1 MRWGVVG
8 HGRIVPKF
16 LDAARGV
23 GHEVVAVVGRDPS
36 RVAAF
41 AAGHGISRT
50 GIDPS
55 NLVGEVDAVYVA
67 TPHSGHRDAALALLP
82 AGVPV
87 LCEKPMAVNAT
98 QVRQMLDAA
107 RGSGAFLMEAMWTR
121 HLPVLRRLREWID
134 QGRLGEI
141 RTVEAAFGFDAPYQP
156 TSRLWSPELAGG
168 SLLDLGIY
176 PLTLA
181 DLVFDSTPVS
191 FEVEAELSAAGVD
204 TCLILEAEFTGGG
217 SAYLRSALNA
227 DLSPTARVVGSAG
240 VVEIPEFWRAERMV
254 FDPVDG
260 GRAEEVLEPHGI
272 NGFEYQILETA
283 RCLEAGRSES
293 AVVPW
298 AWSLA
303 MAELTDEI
311 RSRIG
316 VVYPSDD
323 ESQ

>member
-8 HGRIVPKF
+8 HGRIVTKF

-23 GHEVVAVVGRDPS
+23 GHEGVAVVGRDPS

-41 AAGHGISRT
+41 AASHGISQA

-55 NLVGEVDAVYVA
+55 GLVDEVDAVYVA

-82 AGVPV
+82 SGVPV
-87 LCEKPMAVNAT
+87 LCEKPMAANAT

-156 TSRLWSPELAGG
+156 TNRLWSSELAGG

-181 DLVFDSTPVS
+181 ELVFDCMPVS
-191 FEVEAELSAAGVD
+191 FEAEAELSASGVD
-204 TCLILEAEFTGGG
+204 SYLSLKAEFAGGG

-227 DLSPTARVVGSAG
+227 DLSPTARIVGSAG
-240 VVEIPEFWRAERMV
+240 VVESLEFWRAERMV

-272 NGFEYQILETA
+272 NGFEYQILEAA

-293 AVVPW
+293 AMVPW
-298 AWSLA
+298 TWSLA
-303 MAELTDEI
+303 MAELTDKI
-311 RSRIG
+311 RARIG
-316 VVYPSDD
+316 VVYPSDG
-323 ESQ
+323 ELQ

>member
-1 MRWGVVG
+1 
-8 HGRIVPKF
+8 
-16 LDAARGV
+16 
-23 GHEVVAVVGRDPS
+23 
-36 RVAAF
+36 
-41 AAGHGISRT
+41 
-50 GIDPS
+50 
-55 NLVGEVDAVYVA
+55 
-67 TPHSGHRDAALALLP
+67 
-82 AGVPV
+82 V
-87 LCEKPMAVNAT
+87 LCEKPMAANAT
-98 QVRQMLDAA
+98 QVRQMLDTA

-121 HLPVLRRLREWID
+121 HLPVLRRLREWIN

-141 RTVEAAFGFDAPYQP
+141 RTVEAAFGFSAPYQP
-156 TSRLWSPELAGG
+156 TNRLWSSELAGG

-181 DLVFDSTPVS
+181 ELVFDCMPVS
-191 FEVEAELSAAGVD
+191 FEAEAELSASGVD
-204 TCLILEAEFTGGG
+204 SYLSLTAEFTGGG

-227 DLSPTARVVGSAG
+227 DLSSTARVVGSAG

-254 FDPVDG
+254 FDPVEG
-260 GRAEEVLEPHGI
+260 GRAEEVLEPHDI
-272 NGFEYQILETA
+272 NGFEYQILEAA

-311 RSRIG
+311 RARIG

-323 ESQ
+323 ELQ